1 MSNAEVLGR
10 FVWHELLTTDTAAA
24 AAFYPKVLPWRTAP
38 SSMPGYTIWMAGQTQ
53 IGGLMALPAE
63 AGATPPHWLVYVG
76 TPNVDATCSQAQG
89 LGARIVKAP
98 ADIPNVGRFA
108 VLTDPQGATFALFT
122 PAGGPPPG
130 APPAQGGFS
139 WHELATTDVAAAL
152 RFYGQLFG
160 WTKGP
165 GHDMGAMGVYQIF
178 QHGGDQVGGIVNVQ
192 APSTPPSWL
201 SYVNVAEAS
210 RAVAAAKAG
219 GGRLLHGPM
228 EVPGGSWIAMMM
240 DPQGGAFAVQEAPR
254 AASQKPAAAPKP
266 AAAAKLPAAPK
277 PATAPATP
285 AAVKPA
291 PAKPAAATPA
301 AAKPATPAA
310 TVAKVAVA
318 AKVAKVVVAAKVAKT
333 ARKAAKKAKKA
344 ARKVRRAGRKVARK
358 VRRAGRK
365 TARKAARPGVRRAA
379 RKAARKTARRVRR
392 SARGAA
398 RGVRRAARRVRRAAR
413 RRR

>member
-89 LGARIVKAP
+89 LGARLVKPP

-108 VLTDPQGATFALFT
+108 VLSDPQGATFALFT
-122 PAGGPPPG
+122 PGAGPPPG

-160 WTKGP
+160 WTKGA

-178 QHGGDQVGGIVNVQ
+178 QHGGSQVGGMCSVQ
-192 APSTPPSWL
+192 GPSTAPSWL
-201 SYVNVAEAS
+201 SYVHVADAG
-210 RAVAAAKAG
+210 RAVAATKSG

-240 DPQGGAFAVQEAPR
+240 DPQGGAFAVQEASR

-266 AAAAKLPAAPK
+266 AAAAKPAAPK
-277 PATAPATP
+277 PATAPA
-285 AAVKPA
+285 K
-291 PAKPAAATPA
+291 AAAA
-301 AAKPATPAA
+301 APSAPAA
-310 TVAKVAVA
+310 TA
-318 AKVAKVVVAAKVAKT
+318 AKIVVAAKVAK
-333 ARKAAKKAKKA
+333 KAKKA
-344 ARKVRRAGRKVARK
+344 AKKVRRAGRKAARRVRRGGRKVARK
-358 VRRAGRK
+358 VRRGGRK

-379 RKAARKTARRVRR
+379 RKTARKTARRVRR
-392 SARGAA
+392 STRGAA
-398 RGVRRAARRVRRAAR
+398 RGMRRAARRVRRAVR

>member
-10 FVWHELLTTDTAAA
+10 FVWHELLTTDTAGA

-63 AGATPPHWLVYVG
+63 AGSTPPHWLIYVG

-89 LGARIVKAP
+89 LGARVVKP
-98 ADIPNVGRFA
+98 PGDIPNVGRFA
-108 VLTDPQGATFALFT
+108 VLSDPQGATYAVFT
-122 PAGGPPPG
+122 PGGGPPPG
-130 APPAQGGFS
+130 APPSQGAFS
-139 WHELATTDVAAAL
+139 WHELATTDVAASL

-160 WTKGP
+160 WSKGP

-178 QHGGDQVGGIVNVQ
+178 QQSSTQLGGMCNVQ
-192 APSTPPSWL
+192 GPSTAPSWL
-201 SYVNVAEAS
+201 SYVHVADS
-210 RAVAAAKAG
+210 GRAVAAAKSG
-219 GGRLLHGPM
+219 GGRLRHGPM

-254 AASQKPAAAPKP
+254 VAAQKPASAPKP
-266 AAAAKLPAAPK
+266 AAAAKPPAP
-277 PATAPATP
+277 P
-285 AAVKPA
+285 KPA
-291 PAKPAAATPA
+291 PAKASPPAAAV
-301 AAKPATPAA
+301 PAA
-310 TVAKVAVA
+310 TVAKAVA
-318 AKVAKVVVAAKVAKT
+318 AATVV
-333 ARKAAKKAKKA
+333 KAAKKGKKV

-365 TARKAARPGVRRAA
+365 TARKAKRPAVRRAA
-379 RKAARKTARRVRR
+379 RKAARKTARKVRR
-392 SARGAA
+392 TARRAA

>member
-122 PAGGPPPG
+122 PGAGPPPG

-254 AASQKPAAAPKP
+254 AASQKPAAALKT
-266 AAAAKLPAAPK
+266 AAAAKPPAAPK
-277 PATAPATP
+277 PATAP
-285 AAVKPA
+285 
-291 PAKPAAATPA
+291 ATPA

>member
-89 LGARIVKAP
+89 LGARVVKPP

-108 VLTDPQGATFALFT
+108 VLSDPQGATFALFT
-122 PAGGPPPG
+122 PGSGPPPG
-130 APPAQGGFS
+130 APPAQGAFS

-152 RFYGQLFG
+152 LFYGQLFG

-178 QHGGDQVGGIVNVQ
+178 QHGSSQVGGMCNVQ
-192 APSTPPSWL
+192 GPSTAPSWL
-201 SYVNVAEAS
+201 SYVSVADAS

-254 AASQKPAAAPKP
+254 TASQKPAAAP
-266 AAAAKLPAAPK
+266 
-277 PATAPATP
+277 
-285 AAVKPA
+285 
-291 PAKPAAATPA
+291 
-301 AAKPATPAA
+301 
-310 TVAKVAVA
+310 
-318 AKVAKVVVAAKVAKT
+318 
-333 ARKAAKKAKKA
+333 
-344 ARKVRRAGRKVARK
+344 
-358 VRRAGRK
+358 
-365 TARKAARPGVRRAA
+365 
-379 RKAARKTARRVRR
+379 
-392 SARGAA
+392 
-398 RGVRRAARRVRRAAR
+398 
-413 RRR
+413 